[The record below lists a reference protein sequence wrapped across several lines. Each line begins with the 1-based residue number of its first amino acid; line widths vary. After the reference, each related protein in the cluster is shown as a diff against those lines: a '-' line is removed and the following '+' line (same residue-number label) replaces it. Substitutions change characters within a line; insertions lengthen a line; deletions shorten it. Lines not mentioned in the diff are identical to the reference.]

1 MFASQECSSACVALF
16 SYGNYKKLEQHE
28 LFFIL
33 SVVQALLVILLSDT
47 SSIQFQSLLFRITAL
62 PGCVAPFS
70 SIGLNW
76 SNMSCSSFYVQ

>member
-1 MFASQECSSACVALF
+1 MSCSSSYQLSRPCLF
-16 SYGNYKKLEQHE
+16 
-28 LFFIL
+28 
-33 SVVQALLVILLSDT
+33 VILLSDT

-76 SNMSCSSFYVQ
+76 SNMSCSSFYVQELKPQCRKELFSFIDVFVFSS